1 MVARPSDL
9 PDVLIER
16 IEFAYPEPALF
27 SATETDEWPPGIL
40 EHFVSLGILRPAHR
54 ASALY
59 CPGCDWHCH
68 KPVVVRK
75 TKTAPLAFVS
85 CNEEPDHG
93 QISIPLQSLAQYTAI
108 LASIASFISE
118 LMALG
123 PSRASGGGG
132 LFLLGTIKERHGPR
146 DISLGLYEG
155 RLALQVG
162 RQRENLVRILRWID
176 NRAFVDVAHIRRL
189 ARRKDGGQAS
199 GAHYLPDRSRQRART
214 RQTQARNEAIFRD
227 AKKRR
232 ANTSESWTAIATAI
246 AATDLARDVDS
257 RAVSAGRLRRIIAEM
272 LRCERENSRSKHKL
286 RS

>member
-1 MVARPSDL
+1 VARPSNL
-9 PDVLIER
+9 PAVLIER

-27 SATETDEWPPGIL
+27 SATETDEWPPGNL
-40 EHFVSLGILRPAHR
+40 ERLVSLGIPRPTHR

-75 TKTAPLAFVS
+75 TKTVPLAFVS

-93 QISIPLQSLAQYTAI
+93 QIPIPLQSLAQYTAT

-123 PSRASGGGG
+123 PPRSSGGGG
-132 LFLLGTIKERHGPR
+132 LLLLGTIKERHGPR
-146 DISLGLYEG
+146 DVSLGLHEG
-155 RLALQVG
+155 RLVLRVG
-162 RQRENLVRILRWID
+162 RQRENAIRILHWID
-176 NRAFVDVAHIRRL
+176 NRAFLDVAHIRRL

-214 RQTQARNEAIFRD
+214 RQTQARNKAIFRE

-232 ANTSESWTAIATAI
+232 ATTSESWTAIATAL
-246 AATDLARDVDS
+246 AATDLARAGDR
-257 RAVSAGRLRRIIAEM
+257 RAVSADRLRRIITEM
-272 LRCERENSRSKHKL
+272 LRRERENSRSKHKPL
-286 RS
+286 S